1 MDTKNILIG
10 LVIGVLIGA
19 AVIFFVD
26 QPRFTQLNKQVK
38 ALETQVEQLNE
49 AVSAK
54 QVVID
59 GLEAEVLL
67 KDALEAELDAYRLL
81 LEKYEGYDQLIA
93 KLEQDY
99 NILNLLCANTVY
111 DLEHALKELNKY
123 DQSYEPGCDVDLVY
137 LGLSFPEW
145 WEIYGGPW
153 EQWTSVVYP

>member
-26 QPRFTQLNKQVK
+26 QPRFTQLNKQVEN
-38 ALETQVEQLNE
+38 LDIQVEQLNE

-67 KDALEAELDAYRLL
+67 KDALEAEVDAYRLL
-81 LEKYEGYDQLIA
+81 IEKYEGYDQLIA
-93 KLEQDY
+93 KLGQDY
-99 NILNLLCANTVY
+99 NMTNELYAYTTY
-111 DLEHALKELNKY
+111 RLEKALTELNKY
-123 DQSYEPGCDVDLVY
+123 DPSYVPRCDVDLVY
-137 LGLSFPEW
+137 LGLSFKDW

-153 EQWTSVVYP
+153 EQWTNVVYP